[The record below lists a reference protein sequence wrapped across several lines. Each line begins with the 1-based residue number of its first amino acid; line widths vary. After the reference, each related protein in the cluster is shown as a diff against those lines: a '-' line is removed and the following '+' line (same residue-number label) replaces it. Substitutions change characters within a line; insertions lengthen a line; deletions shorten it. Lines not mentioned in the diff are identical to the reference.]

1 MTFTDI
7 DQQFIQTVLAI
18 MASHVGRENRISRP
32 QLLMKVRR
40 FYPTAYDRQLRDALA
55 QTPVISSSGSG
66 GYWLPANRK
75 EVDAY
80 LSELSSRQARIAER
94 KRIISDWIT
103 RQSEPIVH
111 QPALL
116 EVTR

>member
-7 DQQFIQTVLAI
+7 DQQFIRVILAI
-18 MASHVGRENRISRP
+18 MANHIGRENRISRG
-32 QLLMKVRR
+32 QLLVKVRWY
-40 FYPTAYDRQLRDALA
+40 YPTAYDRQIREALA

-66 GYWLPANRK
+66 GYWLPANRE
-75 EVDAY
+75 EVEAY

-94 KRIISDWIT
+94 KRIISEWMI
-103 RQSEPIVH
+103 QKSEPIVH

-116 EVTR
+116 EVNQ